1 MQHHNQS
8 DVLIIGAGISG
19 LMAATKLE
27 ESGCSVTVID
37 KGRNYG
43 GRMATRAFDEG
54 IFDHGAQFFT
64 VRQPVFKTYVDQ
76 WSAADIIRIWFESE
90 ANQSEK
96 HPRWI
101 APRGMN
107 SLPKHIA
114 KNLTV
119 HLSTEVIKLS
129 YDHQKWTAF
138 CQDGTDYSGTHLLI
152 TTPTP
157 QTKHLLETTNLSLPS
172 NMQHALQNVRYE
184 KGLSILLRLNEPSG
198 LPEPGG
204 IKYDHPKI
212 SWIADNQM
220 KGISNVSA
228 LTIHSTADF
237 AAATWHQT
245 HDEKIELIS
254 DDIKS
259 LMKVSIKSAQ
269 THRWGYTLPI
279 NPHKEKSL
287 TSLDLQL
294 TLAGDAFGGPRVEG
308 SACSGLHAAEQ
319 ITLTN

>member
-1 MQHHNQS
+1 MQHHNHC

-19 LMAATKLE
+19 LMAATKLQ
-27 ESGCSVTVID
+27 ESGYSVTVID

-43 GRMATRAFDEG
+43 GRMATRVFDDG
-54 IFDHGAQFFT
+54 VFDHGAQFFT
-64 VRQPVFKTYVDQ
+64 VRKPNFKTYVDKRH
-76 WSAADIIRIWFESE
+76 AADIIKIWFES
-90 ANQSEK
+90 ASNQSEK

-114 KNLTV
+114 KDLTV
-119 HLSTEVIKLS
+119 HLSSEVLKLS
-129 YDHQKWTAF
+129 YDNQKWVAS
-138 CQDGTDYSGTHLLI
+138 CQDGKDYSGTHLLI

-157 QTKHLLETTNLSLPS
+157 QTKHLLETTDLLLPS
-172 NMQHALQNVRYE
+172 SMQHALQNVRR

-228 LTIHSTADF
+228 LTIHSTAKF
-237 AAATWHQT
+237 AAETWQHA
-245 HDEKIELIS
+245 HNEKVELIL
-254 DDIKS
+254 DEIKS
-259 LMKVSIKSAQ
+259 LMKLSIKSAQ

-279 NPHKEKSL
+279 NPYKEKSL

-319 ITLTN
+319 ITLAN

>member
-1 MQHHNQS
+1 MQTHNQC

-19 LMAATKLE
+19 LMAATKLK
-27 ESGCSVTVID
+27 ESGCSVTVLD
-37 KGRNYG
+37 KGNNYG
-43 GRMATRAFDEG
+43 GRMATRLFDDG

-64 VRQPVFKTYVDQ
+64 VRQPIFQTYVDK
-76 WSAADIIRIWFESE
+76 WSAEDIIKVWFESE
-90 ANQSEK
+90 SKQFER

-101 APRGMN
+101 ASRGMN

-114 KNLTV
+114 RNLSV

-129 YDHQKWTAF
+129 YDHIKWTAF
-138 CQDGTDYSGTHLLI
+138 CQDGTVYSGRHLLI

-157 QTKHLLETTNLSLPS
+157 QTKYLLETTDILLPS
-172 NMQHALQNVRYE
+172 NMKYALQNVQYE

-204 IKYDHPKI
+204 MKYDHPKI

-245 HDEKIELIS
+245 HDKKIALIL

-259 LMKVSIKSAQ
+259 LMKASIKSAQ

-319 ITLTN
+319 ISLAN

>member
-1 MQHHNQS
+1 MQHHKLN
-8 DVLIIGAGISG
+8 DVLIIGAGICG
-19 LMAATKLE
+19 LMAATKLKE
-27 ESGCSVTVID
+27 YGRSVTVLD

-43 GRMATRAFDEG
+43 GRMATRVFDEG
-54 IFDHGAQFFT
+54 IFDHGAQYFT
-64 VRQPVFKTYVDQ
+64 VRQPIFKTYVDQ
-76 WSAADIIRIWFESE
+76 WSAADIIRIWFESTS
-90 ANQSEK
+90 NQSEK

-101 APRGMN
+101 ASHGMN

-119 HLSTEVIKLS
+119 HLSTEVINLS
-129 YDHQKWTAF
+129 YDQQKWTAF
-138 CQDGTDYSGTHLLI
+138 CQDGTNYSGTHLLI

-157 QTKHLLETTNLSLPS
+157 QTKHLLETTDILLPS
-172 NMQHALQNVRYE
+172 SMKHALQNVQYK
-184 KGLSILLRLNEPSG
+184 KGLSILLRLNETSG

-245 HDEKIELIS
+245 HDEKIALIS

-287 TSLDLQL
+287 TNLDLQL

-319 ITLTN
+319 ITLSN

>member
-1 MQHHNQS
+1 
-8 DVLIIGAGISG
+8 
-19 LMAATKLE
+19 
-27 ESGCSVTVID
+27 
-37 KGRNYG
+37 
-43 GRMATRAFDEG
+43 
-54 IFDHGAQFFT
+54 
-64 VRQPVFKTYVDQ
+64 
-76 WSAADIIRIWFESE
+76 
-90 ANQSEK
+90 
-96 HPRWI
+96 
-101 APRGMN
+101 
-107 SLPKHIA
+107 
-114 KNLTV
+114 
-119 HLSTEVIKLS
+119 
-129 YDHQKWTAF
+129 
-138 CQDGTDYSGTHLLI
+138 
-152 TTPTP
+152 
-157 QTKHLLETTNLSLPS
+157 
-172 NMQHALQNVRYE
+172 MQHALQNVRYE
-184 KGLSILLRLNEPSG
+184 KGLYPARLNEPSG

-245 HDEKIELIS
+245 HDEKIELIL

-308 SACSGLHAAEQ
+308 ARLLRPPCCRTNHPRKLEKNPLPREALSALPSGLHLGGNLLYLKSIELVALKVSRKKRNSNSNRE
-319 ITLTN
+319 